1 MRIESDFLVIGSG
14 IAGLSYALQAA
25 NHGSV
30 AIVTKRD
37 ISESAT
43 KYAQGGIAS
52 VFSAE
57 DSFDAHIEDT
67 MVAGAG
73 ICHEDVVRMVV
84 EEGPQTIRNLIE
96 WGVKFTTNGV
106 GADYDLTREGGHS
119 ARRILHAE
127 DITGREIERALVE
140 AVRQH
145 PNVKVYEHH
154 IAIDLITTA
163 KVERQNV
170 DRCRTE
176 QNRCLGA
183 YALDISDGQVITFAS
198 RITLLASGGAG
209 KVYLYTC
216 NPDVASGD
224 GVAMAYRAGATIANM
239 EFMQFHPTTLFH
251 PLAKSFLI
259 SEAVRGEGA
268 ILRRRDG
275 TAFMEKYHKLKDLAP
290 RDIVAR
296 AIDNEMK
303 TSGDDCVYLDI
314 THEPADFVRRRFP
327 NIYQTCMEFGLDMTK
342 EGLPVVPAAHY
353 LCGGVAVNTDAETD
367 IPGLYAIGETA
378 FTGLHGG
385 NRLASNSLL
394 EAAVY
399 AGRAFHHSTEALKT
413 VQQDHRAIPHWDSGT
428 ATNSDEMVVVSQNWD
443 EVRRTMWNYVGIVRS
458 DKRLARAMRRIKLI
472 QDEIEEYYW
481 NFIVTS
487 DLVELR
493 NIATVAELIVTCA
506 QMRKESRG
514 LHYNIDYPQRDDVY
528 GRKDSFVKKQF

>member
-14 IAGLSYALQAA
+14 IAGLSFALQAA
-25 NHGSV
+25 DHGSV

-52 VFSAE
+52 VLSTE
-57 DSFDAHIEDT
+57 DSFDAHVEDT
-67 MVAGAG
+67 LIAGAG
-73 ICHEDVVRMVV
+73 ICHEDIVRMVV
-84 EEGPQTIRNLIE
+84 EEGPETIKNLIE
-96 WGVKFTTNGV
+96 WGVKFTTKGE
-106 GADYDLTREGGHS
+106 DYDLTREGGHS

-140 AVRQH
+140 AVRRH
-145 PNVKVYEHH
+145 PNIQVFEYH
-154 IAIDLITTA
+154 IAIDLITEA
-163 KVERQNV
+163 KIGHTS
-170 DRCRTE
+170 DTG
-176 QNRCLGA
+176 NRCLGA
-183 YALDISDGQVITFAS
+183 YGLDINSGNVLTFS
-198 RITLLASGGAG
+198 SKITLLASGGAG

-251 PLAKSFLI
+251 PHAKSFLI

-275 TAFMEKYHKLKDLAP
+275 TAFMDKYHKLKDLAP

-314 THEPADFVRRRFP
+314 THEPSDFVRSRFP
-327 NIYQTCMEFGLDMTK
+327 NIYHTCMEFGLDMTK
-342 EGLPVVPAAHY
+342 DWLPVVPAAHY
-353 LCGGVAVNTDAETD
+353 LCGGVAVNNDAQTD
-367 IPGLYAIGETA
+367 IPGLYAIGEAA
-378 FTGLHGG
+378 FTGLHGA

-399 AGRAFHHSTEALKT
+399 AGRAYQHATQAVSAGVFQH
-413 VQQDHRAIPHWDSGT
+413 QDIPVWDSGT

-443 EVRRTMWNYVGIVRS
+443 EIRRFMWNYVGIVRT
-458 DKRLARAMRRIKLI
+458 DKRLERAMNRIRLI
-472 QDEIEEYYW
+472 RGEIDEYYW
-481 NFIVTS
+481 NFNITS

-493 NIATVAELIVTCA
+493 NIADVAEMIVTCA

-514 LHYNIDYPQRDDVY
+514 LHYNLDYPERDDSWK
-528 GRKDSFVKKQF
+528 RDTFIKKQF

>member
-14 IAGLSYALQAA
+14 IAGLSFALQAA

-30 AIVTKRD
+30 AIITKRD

-57 DSFDAHIEDT
+57 DSFEAHIEDT

-73 ICHEDVVRMVV
+73 ICHDDVVRMVV

-96 WGVKFTTNGV
+96 WGVKFTTSGVGVGV

-140 AVRQH
+140 AVLQH
-145 PNVKVYEHH
+145 PNVQVYEHH

-163 KVERQNV
+163 KLEKKPLAG
-170 DRCRTE
+170 
-176 QNRCLGA
+176 NRCLGA
-183 YALDISDGQVITFAS
+183 YALDINDGRVITFAS

-314 THEPADFVRRRFP
+314 THEPADIVRSRFP
-327 NIYQTCMEFGLDMTK
+327 NIYQTCMDFGLDMTK

-399 AGRAFHHSTEALKT
+399 AGRAFQHSSEALKT
-413 VQQDHRAIPHWDSGT
+413 LQHDQREIPTWDSGT

-443 EVRRTMWNYVGIVRS
+443 EIRRTMWNYVGIVRS

-514 LHYNIDYPQRDDVY
+514 LHYNIDYPERDEVN
-528 GRKDSFVKKQF
+528 GRKDSYIKKQF